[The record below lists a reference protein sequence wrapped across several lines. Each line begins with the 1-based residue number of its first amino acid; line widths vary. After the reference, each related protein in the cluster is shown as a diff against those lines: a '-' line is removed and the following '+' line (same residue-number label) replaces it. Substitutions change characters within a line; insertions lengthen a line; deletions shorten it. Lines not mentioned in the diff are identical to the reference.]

1 MYIKLINL
9 IKMNARPMVNFFDA
23 LKNCFGNYANFK
35 GRIRRSEYWWF
46 MLVIN
51 IVSALFIIL
60 LALYA
65 GRVIGKYEIYY
76 DYDYSHS
83 PPRQIP
89 HRYFTYDSR
98 STLALIILTVL
109 HVSSIMLPVLSA
121 TVRRL
126 HDVGKRGE
134 YIFIGFV
141 PFFGGLSLLVL
152 LCFDSK
158 PNSNKYGPSPK
169 YGSSDLD
176 KNTELNPLTN
186 QMITDN
192 NYETP

>member
-1 MYIKLINL
+1 
-9 IKMNARPMVNFFDA
+9 
-23 LKNCFGNYANFK
+23 
-35 GRIRRSEYWWF
+35 

-76 DYDYSHS
+76 DYDYRYN

-89 HRYFTYDSR
+89 YRYFTYDSR

-141 PFFGGLSLLVL
+141 PFFGGLTLLIL
-152 LCFDSK
+152 LCLDSHQ
-158 PNSNKYGPSPK
+158 NSNKFGPSPK
-169 YGSSDLD
+169 HGNGDLD

-186 QMITDN
+186 EIITTTGNKIDTLLN
-192 NYETP
+192 